1 MMRKKAKYGS
11 KVKAK
16 GGKVIPTKSNIRK
29 PAPTDV
35 PRKKGADET
44 AMTNKFKRDRL
55 QPYVMPEGKVAGNL
69 KSRMAK
75 SPTLDSITTGSNLM
89 TKPKGQTAQQKQKNN
104 KALLK
109 ASLKNAA
116 FNSAKRRGIYNQ
128 LGWAQDSTSKEL
140 GSKKPTAVKASVT
153 KFGKTKTAT
162 PKTKISTG
170 TKIKNLALTSPKKR
184 TPSVSSG
191 KSTAKPTN
199 KAVRQTK
206 KAVRKTKRATN
217 KAVRQNKRAVRK
229 TVRKVKRNLK

>member
-11 KVKAK
+11 KVKKAQT
-16 GGKVIPTKSNIRK
+16 GTASKVNKNRQTGQPIPTLLDK
-29 PAPTDV
+29 PSSSIDT
-35 PRKKGADET
+35 KNLKGAQRTT
-44 AMTNKFKRDRL
+44 ASIEVKNPSKLGKTN
-55 QPYVMPEGKVAGNL
+55 
-69 KSRMAK
+69 
-75 SPTLDSITTGSNLM
+75 PTK
-89 TKPKGQTAQQKQKNN
+89 TK
-104 KALLK
+104 LK

-116 FNSAKRRGIYNQ
+116 FNSAKRRAIYNQ

-206 KAVRKTKRATN
+206 KAVR
-217 KAVRQNKRAVRK
+217 QNKRAVRK